1 MRINSINAMSRYNYT
16 PARNNRK
23 SANTDE
29 NVNFNGYCGKIAGI
43 LAGGA
48 AAVGLSVIAAPALI
62 CAGPALAVAG
72 MFAGDKAED
81 EINKAMD
88 DKPEKD

>member
-1 MRINSINAMSRYNYT
+1 VRINSINTMNGYNFT
-16 PARNNRK
+16 TAKQNKRRA
-23 SANTDE
+23 STAGE
-29 NVNFNGYCGKIAGI
+29 VNFNGYCGKIAGI